1 MLLPSHVLLWKG
13 IRTDESLQCPHI
25 KRQLRP
31 PVSTCLRTCGRCC
44 GDERGITMAAIEIF
58 SSSVTYKYKS
68 RLHSC
73 ASIVVFL
80 FIVLS
85 LITPLFIIYKAG
97 GIWLQNRMHAEM
109 PDVHFIYKYLLL
121 AEVDSFEEPIV
132 CSTFTTYKENDITD
146 RCALIKVRETDLN
159 NDGQKDT
166 LRFEAHFYTDK
177 PVKSL
182 RLLLFFNFQLK
193 HLIQATIESIGVF
206 HQMLSH
212 EAQEIRFFGDL
223 ELRQK
228 GLLRSGGL
236 YETYNH
242 SIELSDY
249 SLSELLLHNYNRK
262 FSARITSERVTWRTG
277 FSSDEPMVVIGELF
291 YTENF
296 IYYQPSMWEEL
307 KWAWIQYLSCLLVFA
322 YVAKHILVFLLANRY
337 LNTYIVR
344 PWANT

>member
-1 MLLPSHVLLWKG
+1 
-13 IRTDESLQCPHI
+13 
-25 KRQLRP
+25 
-31 PVSTCLRTCGRCC
+31 
-44 GDERGITMAAIEIF
+44 MAAIEIF

-68 RLHSC
+68 RIHSC
-73 ASIVVFL
+73 ASIVAIL

-85 LITPLFIIYKAG
+85 LITPLFIIYNAG
-97 GIWLQNRMHAEM
+97 GIWMKNRMHAET
-109 PDVHFIYKYLLL
+109 PDVHFIYKYLLI
-121 AEVDSFEEPIV
+121 AEIDSFEEPIV
-132 CSTFTTYKENDITD
+132 CSTFTTYKENDIKD
-146 RCALIKVRETDLN
+146 QCALIKVQEYDLN
-159 NDGQKDT
+159 NDGQKDS

-182 RLLLFFNFQLK
+182 RLLLFFNFKLK

-206 HQMLSH
+206 DRMLSN

-228 GLLRSGGL
+228 GILRREGL

-249 SLSELLLHNYNRK
+249 SLADLLLHSFNRK
-262 FSARITSERVTWRTG
+262 FSARITNERVTWKTG
-277 FSSDEPMVVIGELF
+277 FSNDEAVVVIGELF
-291 YTENF
+291 YAENF

-322 YVAKHILVFLLANRY
+322 YVTKHILVFLFTNRY

-344 PWANT
+344 PWVNI